1 MNDTGDTLR
10 RRVATLILGVV
21 KIVSSLLLLIGALAV
36 LTLGAVGVSASPAMA
51 EAPCHETSHAAP
63 DQTPDHSGKT
73 PGKPMKAMAC
83 CVACVA
89 APNLDPTSDPAPTV
103 APAGLN
109 APLFDVP
116 AGLLLSPEP
125 GPPRLLIA

>member
-1 MNDTGDTLR
+1 M
-10 RRVATLILGVV
+10 

-36 LTLGAVGVSASPAMA
+36 LTLGALGVSAGPAMA

-89 APNLDPTSDPAPTV
+89 APNLDPASDSAPTV
-103 APAGLN
+103 APARLT
-109 APLFDVP
+109 APLFNVP

>member
-10 RRVATLILGVV
+10 RRVATPILSVV
-21 KIVSSLLLLIGALAV
+21 KIVSSFLLLIGALAV
-36 LTLGAVGVSASPAMA
+36 LTLGALGVSASPAMA

-89 APNLDPTSDPAPTV
+89 APNLNPASDPAPTV
-103 APAGLN
+103 APARLN
-109 APLFDVP
+109 APLFNVP

>member
-1 MNDTGDTLR
+1 M
-10 RRVATLILGVV
+10 

-36 LTLGAVGVSASPAMA
+36 LTLGALGVSASPAMA
-51 EAPCHETSHAAP
+51 EAPCHEASHAAP
-63 DQTPDHSGKT
+63 DQTPDHSGKP

-89 APNLDPTSDPAPTV
+89 APNLDPASDSAPTV
-103 APAGLN
+103 APARLT
-109 APLFDVP
+109 APLFNVP

>member
-1 MNDTGDTLR
+1 M
-10 RRVATLILGVV
+10 

-36 LTLGAVGVSASPAMA
+36 LSLGALGVSASPAA
-51 EAPCHETSHAAP
+51 ASAPCDETRHAAP
-63 DQTPDHSGKT
+63 DQTPDQPVKAPGKT
-73 PGKPMKAMAC
+73 MKVMAC

-89 APNLDPTSDPAPTV
+89 APNLDTVLDPAPTV
-103 APAGLN
+103 SPARLT
-109 APLFDVP
+109 ALLLDVP

>member
-1 MNDTGDTLR
+1 
-10 RRVATLILGVV
+10 V

-36 LTLGAVGVSASPAMA
+36 LTLGAVGVSAGPAAA
-51 EAPCHETSHAAP
+51 EAPCHETSAEARPDARHAAP
-63 DQTPDHSGKT
+63 DQTPAHQNKA
-73 PGKPMKAMAC
+73 MKAMAC
-83 CVACVA
+83 CAACVT
-89 APNLDPTSDPAPTV
+89 APALEPVSRPGPTV
-103 APAGLN
+103 APARLS

>member
-1 MNDTGDTLR
+1 M
-10 RRVATLILGVV
+10 

-51 EAPCHETSHAAP
+51 EAPCHEMSSTLS

-73 PGKPMKAMAC
+73 PGKTMKAMAC

-89 APNLDPTSDPAPTV
+89 APTVDPASDSGQTV
-103 APAGLN
+103 APPRLS

-116 AGLLLSPEP
+116 AGRLLSPEP

>member
-10 RRVATLILGVV
+10 RQVARPIVGVV

-36 LTLGAVGVSASPAMA
+36 MTLGAVGVSASPAMA
-51 EAPCHETSHAAP
+51 SAPCHETSHAAP
-63 DQTPDHSGKT
+63 DQTPDQPVKAPGKT
-73 PGKPMKAMAC
+73 MKVMAC

-89 APNLDPTSDPAPTV
+89 APNLEPDSDPAPTV
-103 APAGLN
+103 APARLT
-109 APLFDVP
+109 APLFNVP

>member
-1 MNDTGDTLR
+1 M
-10 RRVATLILGVV
+10 

-36 LTLGAVGVSASPAMA
+36 LTLGALGVSAGPAMA
-51 EAPCHETSHAAP
+51 EAPCHETSAEARPDARHAAP
-63 DQTPDHSGKT
+63 DQTPAHQNKA
-73 PGKPMKAMAC
+73 MKAMAC
-83 CVACVA
+83 CAACVT
-89 APNLDPTSDPAPTV
+89 APALEPVSRPGPTVDPARLT
-103 APAGLN
+103 